1 MLFST
6 SSPAFVTFCLS
17 DSNHSDRYEVLCHCG
32 FELHFLFNYW
42 SWTLLQIPSGYFCMY
57 SFEKYLFRLF
67 AYGTLVF
74 WLVSCM
80 SFSFIFNINPL
91 SNIWLAN
98 IFSYSGCLFTVGCF
112 LCRAEPFNLVQSHL
126 SILAFVACDFGAHIK
141 KLLPRPITRSSSPMF
156 FSSSFIVS
164 GLTFKS
170 LILLLVD
177 FCIWWDHGSFFC
189 MLIFNFPKAI
199 YWRDWFFLI
208 LCSWHSCWR
217 SVDFKLWIYFWTL
230 YSVPFIYMSVL
241 MPVSHCFDYCVVTNF
256 EIIKCL

>member
-1 MLFST
+1 ML
-6 SSPAFVTFCLS
+6 
-17 DSNHSDRYEVLCHCG
+17 
-32 FELHFLFNYW
+32 LH
-42 SWTLLQIPSGYFCMY
+42 IPFGYFCMY
-57 SFEKYLFRLF
+57 SFEKYLFRFF

-112 LCRAEPFNLVQSHL
+112 LCHAELFNLVQSHL

-177 FCIWWDHGSFFC
+177 FCIW
-189 MLIFNFPKAI
+189 
-199 YWRDWFFLI
+199 
-208 LCSWHSCWR
+208 
-217 SVDFKLWIYFWTL
+217 
-230 YSVPFIYMSVL
+230 
-241 MPVSHCFDYCVVTNF
+241 
-256 EIIKCL
+256 